1 MLQLENSTLNKT
13 QSFTAFRGALRASGV
28 MAFAGLGDA
37 ILYPLL
43 PVYGAELGFS
53 AFFIGA
59 LLSINRFVR
68 IIANTHIANLIN
80 RIGMKKM
87 LVTTS
92 ILATVTTFMYGFQLG
107 AIVFLIARILW
118 GLSYSGLKI
127 STLNYASKAKEK
139 SGLAFGLTTAIKS
152 LGTLSVLFFGSKLIA
167 LVGVQKG
174 LFIIASFSA
183 IGIILAYSLPNISSN
198 SKRVKTKQTFYPST
212 MNLMVFML
220 SLTIDGITVVT
231 LSKLI
236 QTSTSM
242 SEVLVVV
249 ASYLFL
255 KKLFV
260 VVFSIIGGFIS
271 TKIKPNKLF
280 SIAIIF
286 CIVGLFLIVFG
297 YIITGIITVFLFNTI
312 VVTFSPLV
320 AIELQKKNKNSLQA
334 ISSVSTWWDLG
345 SALGA
350 FIGIM
355 AIDYL
360 GTQNLFL
367 SLSIVISLL
376 FIIYSI
382 QNAKPNRS
390 TL

>member
-1 MLQLENSTLNKT
+1 MLQIENSTLNKT
-13 QSFTAFRGALRASGV
+13 QSLSSFRGALRASGV

-43 PVYGAELGFS
+43 PIYGVELGFS

-92 ILATVTTFMYGFQLG
+92 ILATVTTFIYGFQLG

-127 STLNYASKAKEK
+127 STLNYASKAKGK

-152 LGTLSVLFFGSKLIA
+152 LGALSVLFFGSKLIA

-174 LFIIASFSA
+174 LFIIASISA

-212 MNLMVFML
+212 INLMVFML
-220 SLTIDGITVVT
+220 SLTIGITVVT

-236 QTSTSM
+236 QTSASM
-242 SEVLVVV
+242 SDVLIVV

-255 KKLFV
+255 KELFV
-260 VVFSIIGGFIS
+260 VLFSIIGGFIS
-271 TKIKPNKLF
+271 AVYLIPNQDIDLNPTTVQELIDLGF
-280 SIAIIF
+280 SNVGRQYFPDEIF
-286 CIVGLFLIVFG
+286 GEEVFFSLKGFLILLISGLFIGFG
-297 YIITGIITVFLFNTI
+297 TRYAGGCTSGHAITGL
-312 VVTFSPLV
+312 S
-320 AIELQKKNKNSLQA
+320 SLQLPSLLA
-334 ISSVSTWWDLG
+334 VIG
-345 SALGA
+345 F
-350 FIGIM
+350 FIG
-355 AIDYL
+355 
-360 GTQNLFL
+360 G
-367 SLSIVISLL
+367 IVATW
-376 FIIYSI
+376 FII
-382 QNAKPNRS
+382 PM
-390 TL
+390 LF